1 MLLTSGLQRQNED
14 EYVMSPLSAP
24 SAGGN
29 YFSST
34 ERQDSYSTPS
44 LANRPAMPAGLAD
57 MQRSGRAYQF
67 ARSSSLSDAY
77 PGLPQLPSR
86 FSSPSTES
94 LGNPG
99 MPYARRPMDYGI
111 PRPPNGM
118 VPGYDPNRSI
128 EGSVSPDQQ
137 GSPMP
142 YAVNDGTFCHL
153 RDLLMVKLTKQ
164 GSQVQSY
171 QSPMAMPPPKPF
183 AGLDMNSPM
192 QPHARQ
198 IPSLHS
204 GPVSESPD
212 YRPYS
217 YETQPYPMHNNIPFT
232 QPGASNMSLPATF
245 PPDTGHKNPSTADG
259 RMNPPHI
266 LDPMRAKYGGQSFDY
281 AGYI

>member
-29 YFSST
+29 YLSST

-142 YAVNDGTFCHL
+142 YAVNDGTFCHP
-153 RDLLMVKLTKQ
+153 RGLLMVK
-164 GSQVQSY
+164 
-171 QSPMAMPPPKPF
+171 A
-183 AGLDMNSPM
+183 N
-192 QPHARQ
+192 
-198 IPSLHS
+198 
-204 GPVSESPD
+204 
-212 YRPYS
+212 
-217 YETQPYPMHNNIPFT
+217 ETRFT
-232 QPGASNMSLPATF
+232 SS
-245 PPDTGHKNPSTADG
+245 
-259 RMNPPHI
+259 
-266 LDPMRAKYGGQSFDY
+266 
-281 AGYI
+281 